1 VIVAVMA
8 SLLLL
13 IRRVA
18 NTHVAPLGRIPG
30 TRTFSDVERN
40 PDNLLVPGALIF
52 RVDSALLY
60 FNVDHVREVVSQML
74 RASAGTTKLVVCDL
88 STSPQVDLAGA
99 RMLAK
104 LHRDLAEANI
114 RMRLVAAHA
123 PVRDILRA
131 EGLEEGVGYLGRRI
145 SVADVI
151 DEFEKPNP

>member
-1 VIVAVMA
+1 M
-8 SLLLL
+8 
-13 IRRVA
+13 
-18 NTHVAPLGRIPG
+18 
-30 TRTFSDVERN
+30 
-40 PDNLLVPGALIF
+40 
-52 RVDSALLY
+52 
-60 FNVDHVREVVSQML
+60 
-74 RASAGTTKLVVCDL
+74 VCDL

-131 EGLEEGVGYLGRRI
+131 EGLEESVGYFGRRI